1 MGGEERGRRCSM
13 AEQGRALWE
22 VVALLEVPSSCTQ
35 WWCWWWFSAVAKLLS
50 PVLCPQLSPR
60 AWTMP

>member
-13 AEQGRALWE
+13 VEQGRALWE

-50 PVLCPQLSPR
+50 PVLCP
-60 AWTMP
+60 